1 MTKINHTII
10 FSIYFFVCTIFFF
23 KFNQTKSNDLTK
35 QNPIEKKIYF
45 KGEIGSNHYYEP
57 NHIEFKTGKLYK
69 LKLIN
74 HSDSKHYF
82 TSSLFSKSIF
92 TRKVQISFKGNRI
105 AEIKGNI
112 DEVEVFPN
120 QEIEW
125 WFVPIKT
132 GKFKDLHCNVLD
144 KKTGKTHRE
153 MGMQGN
159 IVIN

>member
-1 MTKINHTII
+1 MCFFVFLI
-10 FSIYFFVCTIFFF
+10 FSF

-57 NHIEFKTGKLYK
+57 NHLEFKTGKLYK
-69 LKLIN
+69 LRLIN
-74 HSDSKHYF
+74 QSDSKHYF
-82 TSSLFSKSIF
+82 TSLLFSKSIF
-92 TRKVQISFKGNRI
+92 TRKIQISFKGKRI

-112 DEVEVFPN
+112 NEVEVFPN

-132 GKFKDLHCNVLD
+132 GKFNDLHCKILD
-144 KKTGKTHRE
+144 KRTGKTHSK